1 MSHSESTNDKNDS
14 KSDKPKSG
22 VVLETERKTSSKVG
36 IGLIET
42 ILGEMKSEFNRE
54 VRTTENVKT
63 EKEKDEDK
71 DKGIQASK
79 GLIDGQSLTV
89 KGEAPESET
98 DEQKQSDINLDTE
111 SGGNNQNSAVVF
123 TVSCESEKESEV
135 IDSAET
141 PSESSKN
148 DSILCK
154 ASGDA
159 KPRIVITLKTSEDSS
174 EGTKKIKAKSTQ
186 DSESNSEEVWSLVN
200 PELKGETGGETSAVP
215 PKTASPSLAS
225 GKRSLRS
232 QAAAAAAKATVEEPA
247 GVKRSARRRSKD
259 SPRESVLQSAIARKE
274 KSFSNLSQGEDK
286 ISAARNLKVSTYRSP
301 RLSPIEKNQA
311 AGTTRTSKSPARAP
325 LSPFKSPKLSQQ
337 NSYNDQASRSNKP
350 EDNASTTAEPT
361 TRSSSTGN
369 KSTVFST
376 SKAETTVKT
385 TVKPQNYV
393 QSGHAQTYTKT
404 GKRRYRPYK
413 GLRYSFTGNNVR
425 RTKPSRRQIKESN
438 SNNNVDAA
446 EKKSPEPEETN
457 EVAVMPEEPLATVVS
472 SQQEEPE
479 CADPI
484 AESHAAEFP
493 SVDLCG
499 SRSGSPVMTE
509 ACQTTSQKRKL
520 QPDDPDDN
528 GDDEV
533 KVVFAEDGNKRSRL
547 NNIPSPSPADGSQ
560 VPAKPESTAISSG
573 AGTAALCCCQTKSQ
587 LFVSTCGQNG
597 TASELYCQAMDT
609 LDDRL
614 VGCCNAVTAQDT
626 RLSRPSCRVPYLI
639 LCDVHMQRL
648 LRHNC
653 CPGCGVFCTQ
663 GKFVQCA
670 SAHWYHRDCQ
680 LTVDSASVCP
690 HCGLDSP
697 HTDVILTMRSGKN
710 PVFLPQQKPPK
721 KVPSAKMTFSTSRAG
736 AKTEEVTLRE
746 PTPPLVPPAMLTS
759 QISSTGLDKDKYSLK
774 SFYQA
779 AKSGNAEKLVQ
790 ILGSGLNPNH
800 LFRECS
806 MGTALHAA
814 CSGGHLSIVHILLQ
828 AGVQLDVLDR
838 DQNTPLML
846 AAMSNHNDVVKYLVK
861 AGANVMIKGSDG
873 MTALHLAAKAGN
885 IESCHY
891 LLAVANTVKTYIDV
905 VDDGGWTP
913 LVWAA
918 EHCHVDV
925 ARYLLQNRADP
936 LIRDAEQNIA
946 LHWSAY
952 SGSVDISEML
962 LNYGCEVNSTNVHG
976 DTPLHIGARQN
987 MYNCV
992 LLLLARGARVD
1003 ITNKAGDSP
1012 LDCCL
1017 VENSDCYV
1025 AINLNIQLKAIVAN
1039 PRERTQRILTN
1050 DISRGQEQNPI
1061 QCVNVE
1067 DDEGEP
1073 TDFVYVSE
1081 NCFTSNIFVDRTI
1094 TLLQSCKCLDM
1105 CSTVDCQCG
1114 KISLRC
1120 WYDDQG
1126 QLLPDFNYADPP
1138 MLFECNQGCSC
1149 NRITCHNRVVQH
1161 GLTARFQL
1169 FRTKDKG
1176 WGVRTLRPISKGTY
1190 VCEYIGEIISDCEAD
1205 HREDDSYLFDL
1216 DNRDGE
1222 TYCIDARHYG
1232 NVARFIN
1239 HMCVPNL
1246 LPVRVFIDHQDLH
1259 FPRIAFFANRDI
1271 EANEELGFDYGE
1283 KFWIIKC
1290 KSFTCTCGAE
1300 TCRYSETT
1308 IKQTLD
1314 NYNKRLLQDE
1324 LMQQS
1329 ELQLLQ

>member
-1 MSHSESTNDKNDS
+1 MSQVDSSNDGSDS
-14 KSDKPKSG
+14 KSDKSTPC
-22 VVLETERKTSSKVG
+22 VALEVEHTAVGKVG
-36 IGLIET
+36 IDLIET

-54 VRTTENVKT
+54 VNTIENVR
-63 EKEKDEDK
+63 K
-71 DKGIQASK
+71 DKVSRTSK
-79 GLIDGQSLTV
+79 GM
-89 KGEAPESET
+89 T
-98 DEQKQSDINLDTE
+98 DEECLSVKNESQVSEAGKQKQSEVKLE
-111 SGGNNQNSAVVF
+111 SDPNSNNQSSAVVSAVGN
-123 TVSCESEKESEV
+123 TKEKQYEV
-135 IDSAET
+135 VDSAEI
-141 PSESSKN
+141 PNVSSKN
-148 DSILCK
+148 DGLSGK
-154 ASGDA
+154 ASGDP
-159 KPRIVITLKTSEDSS
+159 KPRIVMTLKAEDSS
-174 EGTKKIKAKSTQ
+174 DGNRKIKAKGTQ
-186 DSESNSEEVWSLVN
+186 GSESNGEEVWTLVN
-200 PELKGETGGETSAVP
+200 PELGGDTGGSDTFAAPST
-215 PKTASPSLAS
+215 TASGLTS

-232 QAAAAAAKATVEEPA
+232 QMAAAAAAAAAKATVEESA

-274 KSFSNLSQGEDK
+274 KSFSNLGQGEDK
-286 ISAARNLKVSTYRSP
+286 ISAARNLKVSLHRSP
-301 RLSPIEKNQA
+301 RLSPTEKNQA
-311 AGTTRTSKSPARAP
+311 AGLTRTSKSPAKASLP
-325 LSPFKSPKLSQQ
+325 PSKSARLSQQ
-337 NSYNDQASRSNKP
+337 NLHNDHISTKSGKSEDIASL
-350 EDNASTTAEPT
+350 TANSVT
-361 TRSSSTGN
+361 KSSVAGN
-369 KSTVFST
+369 KSSHSST
-376 SKAETTVKT
+376 SRAESGVKT
-385 TVKPQNYV
+385 TLKS
-393 QSGHAQTYTKT
+393 QSQVPSSNAQTYTKT

-425 RTKPSRRQIKESN
+425 RAKPPRRQIKESN
-438 SNNNVDAA
+438 SNSNVAGT
-446 EKKSPEPEETN
+446 EKKSSEPEETN
-457 EVAVMPEEPLATVVS
+457 EMMVLPDKQPVTVVQ
-472 SQQEEPE
+472 SQQEQLA

-484 AESHAAEFP
+484 AKSHAAEFP
-493 SVDLCG
+493 SADLCG
-499 SRSGSPVMTE
+499 SRSGSPVMAE
-509 ACQTTSQKRKL
+509 ACQTISQKRKL
-520 QPDDPDDN
+520 QPDDDGDG
-528 GDDEV
+528 GDDVE
-533 KVVFAEDGNKRSRL
+533 VVFAEDGSKRSRL
-547 NNIPSPSPADGSQ
+547 NNVPSPSPADSSQ
-560 VPAKPESTAISSG
+560 GPAKPESTAISSG

-587 LFVSTCGQNG
+587 LFVSTRGQNG
-597 TASELYCQAMDT
+597 AAGELYCQAIDT

-626 RLSRPSCRVPYLI
+626 RLSRPSHRVPYLI

-648 LRHNC
+648 FRHNC

-680 LTVDSASVCP
+680 LTVDSASACP
-690 HCGLDSP
+690 HCGLNSP
-697 HTDVILTMRSGKN
+697 NTDVMLTMRSGKN

-736 AKTEEVTLRE
+736 AKTEEMILKE

-759 QISSTGLDKDKYSLK
+759 QFPSTGLDKDKYSMK
-774 SFYQA
+774 SLYQA
-779 AKSGNAEKLVQ
+779 AKSGNAEKLIH

-814 CSGGHLSIVHILLQ
+814 CSGGHLSVVHILLQ
-828 AGVQLDVLDR
+828 AGAHLDVLDR

-846 AAMSNHNDVVKYLVK
+846 AAVSNHNDLVKYLVK
-861 AGANVMIKGSDG
+861 AGANVILKGGDG

-885 IESCHY
+885 IETCQF
-891 LLAVANTVKTYIDV
+891 LLAVANTPRSFIDI

-925 ARYLLQNRADP
+925 TRYLLQNRADP

-946 LHWSAY
+946 LHWSAF
-952 SGSVDISEML
+952 SGSVDISDML
-962 LNYGCEVNSTNVHG
+962 LNYGSEVNSTNVHG

-1003 ITNKAGDSP
+1003 VINKAGDGP
-1012 LDCCL
+1012 LECCL
-1017 VENSDCYV
+1017 AVNNDCYI

-1039 PRERTQRILTN
+1039 PREQTERILTN

-1081 NCFTSNIFVDRTI
+1081 NCFTSNISVDRTI
-1094 TLLQSCKCLDM
+1094 TSLQSCKCLDM
-1105 CSTVDCQCG
+1105 CSTVNCHCG
-1114 KISLRC
+1114 NISLQC

-1126 QLLPDFNYADPP
+1126 RLLPDFNYADPP

-1149 NRITCHNRVVQH
+1149 NRVTCNNRVVQH

-1169 FRTKDKG
+1169 FRTKVKG

-1246 LPVRVFIDHQDLH
+1246 LPVRVFIEHQDLH

-1271 EANEELGFDYGE
+1271 EADEELGFDYGE

-1324 LMQQS
+1324 LLLQQS
-1329 ELQLLQ
+1329 ELQLL